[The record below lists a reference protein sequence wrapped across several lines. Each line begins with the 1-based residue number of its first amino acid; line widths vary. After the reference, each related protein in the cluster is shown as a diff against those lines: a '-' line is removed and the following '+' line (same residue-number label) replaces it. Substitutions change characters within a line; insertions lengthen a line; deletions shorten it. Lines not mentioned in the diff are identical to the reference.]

1 MKHRDKR
8 KTIIK
13 SADMGTV
20 VGIGGQIVQ
29 AKFEKNK
36 PAVNEVLVWE
46 EDPTLKLV
54 VFGSKDHSLFF
65 CLALGDSRQLC
76 RGAMLINTG
85 ETLKIPVGK
94 EVLGRVIS
102 ILGETDDGK
111 GELKAKVL
119 RPILSPA
126 PDISRVETKREILEL
141 GIKAID
147 FFSPMVKGGRIGI
160 FGGAGVGKTILLTEI
175 MHNVVILG
183 KAKGVSVFAGVGE
196 RSREGQELHEVL
208 LTSKVLPR
216 VSLVFGQ
223 MGRNPSIRF
232 LTGFGAVTIAEYFR
246 DFLSQDVLFFVDNVF
261 RFAQAG
267 NELAMLMNTIP
278 SEGGYQATLEKE
290 MALLHER
297 LVSTN
302 KASLSA
308 VEAIYVPNDDF
319 LDAGVQAIFPYLDS
333 TVILSRKVY
342 QQGIM
347 PSVDLLSSGFSNTLT
362 PAVVGEEHYET
373 ALSAQSLLKKASE
386 LDRIVS
392 LVGISELSL
401 EDQTTY
407 KRAKKL
413 QNFMTQNFFVVA
425 NQTGRQGKYVPRLTT
440 VADVKNIMEG
450 KYDEVEPEKFLYL
463 GSAKEIR

>member
-1 MKHRDKR
+1 M
-8 KTIIK
+8 
-13 SADMGTV
+13 
-20 VGIGGQIVQ
+20 Q

-36 PAVNEVLVWE
+36 PAVNDILVWE

-54 VFGSKDHSLFF
+54 VFSSKNQSLFF
-65 CLALGDSRQLC
+65 CLALGDSRLLF
-76 RGAMLINTG
+76 RGAKLINTG
-85 ETLKIPVGK
+85 ESLKIPVGK

-102 ILGETDDGK
+102 VLGEADDGQGKIK
-111 GELKAKVL
+111 GKNL
-119 RPILSPA
+119 RSILSPA
-126 PDISRVETKREILEL
+126 PDIARVETKREILEL

-183 KAKGVSVFAGVGE
+183 KNQGVSVFAGVGE
-196 RSREGQELHEVL
+196 RAREGQELYEVL
-208 LTSKVLPR
+208 ATSKVLPR

-223 MGRNPSIRF
+223 MGRNPVVRF
-232 LTGFGAVTIAEYFR
+232 FTGFGAVTIAEYFR
-246 DFLSQDVLFFVDNVF
+246 DQKSQDVLFFIDNVF

-347 PSVDLLSSGFSNTLT
+347 PAVDILSSGFSNTLT
-362 PAVVGEEHYET
+362 PSVVGDLHYET
-373 ALSAQSLLKKASE
+373 TLAAQSLLKKASE

-392 LVGISELSL
+392 LVGISELSP
-401 EDQTTY
+401 EDQAIY
-407 KRAKKL
+407 KRAKKI

-425 NQTGRQGKYVPRLTT
+425 SQSGKEGKFTPRLAT
-440 VADVKNIMEG
+440 VEGVKDIIEG
-450 KYDEVEPEKFLYL
+450 KYDEVEAEKFLYI
-463 GSAKEIR
+463 GSAKEIK